1 MRKSYVESS
10 TCHQRDKNNIMKRNL
25 NLSSLNLMGIL
36 LLSIFAFVPL
46 HAQTLQEQRAHL
58 APTPPMG
65 WMSWNLFQDKIN
77 EQNLRE
83 MADAMVSQGL
93 DKLGYRYI
101 FIDDCWQGGRDNR
114 NNIIPD
120 PQKFPSGMKALCDY
134 IHSLGLK
141 VGIYSCAAPLTC
153 AGFTASLGFE
163 EQDAQTFASWGIDYL
178 KYDYCNAPEDCETAE
193 KRYRAMAEAL
203 TKSGRDIA
211 LGACEWGPRKPWLW
225 AAQAGAQTW
234 RTTFDIRDMWTD
246 SIQKKG
252 GVGILDDI
260 NENADLAQYAGPGH
274 WNDMDMLNCGLY
286 GKGGP
291 SSDLGGTG
299 CTDTEYQTQMSL
311 WCMLGSQL
319 SLSCDLRTLNAETR
333 RIIGNEE
340 IIAIDQD
347 PLGKVARR
355 VLQTPQCQVFLRPLS
370 GDRYAVAILNHTD
383 RPQHPM
389 VRLTDLDL
397 KGKYRF
403 RDVWQ
408 HRDLGKTSSCQPRLH
423 PHETTVYVL
432 RKND

>member
-1 MRKSYVESS
+1 
-10 TCHQRDKNNIMKRNL
+10 MKHL
-25 NLSSLNLMGIL
+25 FAPTHLIGTL
-36 LLSIFAFVPL
+36 LLCLLTSTPL
-46 HAQTLQEQRAHL
+46 RAQDLQQQRAHL

-65 WMSWNLFQDKIN
+65 WMSWNLLQDKIN

-83 MADAMVSQGL
+83 MADAMVAQGL

-114 NNIIPD
+114 NNMIPD

-134 IHSLGLK
+134 IHSKGLK

-163 EQDAQTFASWGIDYL
+163 DQDARTFAKWGIDYL
-178 KYDYCNAPEDCETAE
+178 KYDYCNAPSDRATAE
-193 KRYRAMAEAL
+193 KRYRTMAEAL
-203 TKSGRDIA
+203 SKSGRDIA
-211 LGACEWGPRKPWLW
+211 FGACEWGPRQPWLW

-234 RTTFDIRDMWTD
+234 RTTYDIRDMWTD

-260 NENADLAQYAGPGH
+260 NTNAELAEYAGPGH
-274 WNDMDMLNCGLY
+274 WNDMDMLVCGLY

-319 SLSCDLRTLNAETR
+319 SLSCDLRTLNAATR

-340 IIAIDQD
+340 AIAINQD
-347 PLGKVARR
+347 PLGHVARR
-355 VLQTPQCQVFLRPLS
+355 VLQTAQCQVFLRPLS
-370 GDRYAVAILNHTD
+370 GGRYALAILNHTD
-383 RPQHPM
+383 QPQRIKLH
-389 VRLTDLDL
+389 LAALGL
-397 KGKYRF
+397 QGKFRF
-403 RDVWQ
+403 RDIWR
-408 HRDLGKTSSCQPRLH
+408 HKDLSKSYRCQVRLQ
-423 PHETTVYVL
+423 PHETAVYVL
-432 RKND
+432 KY